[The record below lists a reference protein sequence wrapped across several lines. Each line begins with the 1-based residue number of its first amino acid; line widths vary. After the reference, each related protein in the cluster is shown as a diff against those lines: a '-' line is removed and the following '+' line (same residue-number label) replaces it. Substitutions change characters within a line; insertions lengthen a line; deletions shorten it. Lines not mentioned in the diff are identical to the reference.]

1 MRESSPSLDTR
12 SARGVEFANGLLCSA
27 DGSARDG
34 CEIYRVVWFSRKVGD
49 ISEGGV
55 NTSFPNQDSSRN
67 SDDESLLQE
76 IVAFSLEL
84 AHDKHPEIKYPIER
98 AKIFPFSDGPFIITS
113 H

>member
-1 MRESSPSLDTR
+1 
-12 SARGVEFANGLLCSA
+12 
-27 DGSARDG
+27 
-34 CEIYRVVWFSRKVGD
+34 VVVLSRKVGD

-76 IVAFSLEL
+76 IVAFSLSWRMTNTL
-84 AHDKHPEIKYPIER
+84 EIKYPIE
-98 AKIFPFSDGPFIITS
+98 IFPFSDGPFIITS

>member
-1 MRESSPSLDTR
+1 
-12 SARGVEFANGLLCSA
+12 
-27 DGSARDG
+27 
-34 CEIYRVVWFSRKVGD
+34 VVLSRKVGD

-76 IVAFSLEL
+76 IVAFSLSWRMTNTL
-84 AHDKHPEIKYPIER
+84 EIKYPIER
-98 AKIFPFSDGPFIITS
+98 AKIFPSDGPFIITS